1 MLQQREHQELRK
13 EGKNIPQEEK
23 KRNIRRDQFEPS
35 SDNPHYKQ
43 PISNQQPL
51 VDQKAPESQK
61 PSDGFNRNELFSNE
75 ISNGPK
81 GGFEL
86 PINNRR
92 EDLFGPGI

>member
-1 MLQQREHQELRK
+1 
-13 EGKNIPQEEK
+13 
-23 KRNIRRDQFEPS
+23 
-35 SDNPHYKQ
+35 
-43 PISNQQPL
+43 L